1 MVLPYNLDA
10 WDGYAAERE
19 VILGTARQLGKDLVV
34 LAGDTHNAWAND
46 LRDLQGNAVGVEFAT
61 ASVSAPGL
69 EEYLQ
74 LPVDSVPGAEQ
85 AIRLLVDDL
94 QYLNVNQRGYL
105 VVTFTRDEARA
116 DWRFVTT
123 VKDEEYSL
131 DPSRSKALKTVP
143 GLRRVDQI

>member
-1 MVLPYNLDA
+1 
-10 WDGYAAERE
+10 
-19 VILGTARQLGKDLVV
+19 VV

-74 LPVDSVPGAEQ
+74 LPAESVPGAEQ

-105 VVTFTRDEARA
+105 VMTFTPDEARA
-116 DWRFVTT
+116 DWRFVST
-123 VKDEEYSL
+123 VKDPAYVLDATRAASL
-131 DPSRSKALKTVP
+131 RTKTGV
-143 GLRRVDQI
+143 RRLEATSGN